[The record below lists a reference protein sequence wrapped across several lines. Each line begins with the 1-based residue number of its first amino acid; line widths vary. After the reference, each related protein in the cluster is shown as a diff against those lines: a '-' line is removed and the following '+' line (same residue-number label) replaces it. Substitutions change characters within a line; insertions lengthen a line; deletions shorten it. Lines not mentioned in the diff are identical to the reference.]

1 MGNSQVLQ
9 KITPSIPFLSALLI
23 SCGYWNM
30 YIFYQFFDIPINS
43 FISAE
48 EIIFSFFPILIQ
60 FFFIAIILLF
70 FWLINLNEEKTNWVE
85 LDSPIKHTFNK
96 VLINSK
102 IIFKKNKLSS
112 KLGAGIEILSS
123 LAAFA
128 FLYMLTAILI
138 INLFNNSIST
148 TAGYW
153 TYFFAV
159 SIWSLTF
166 IDIIHKKIYKS
177 TGEKYKNY
185 SAVIRL
191 IYVIII
197 FISSNF
203 ISSYAEA
210 KDIFNGK
217 NDMTVEFNYEGKEI
231 KSDKRLVYI
240 GSTKSSIF
248 LWDRKNARSFI
259 YQTDKIS
266 NIKISSKKN

>member
-48 EIIFSFFPILIQ
+48 EIIFSF
-60 FFFIAIILLF
+60 
-70 FWLINLNEEKTNWVE
+70 
-85 LDSPIKHTFNK
+85 
-96 VLINSK
+96 
-102 IIFKKNKLSS
+102 
-112 KLGAGIEILSS
+112 LSS